1 MGASAAVIL
10 NVMTPEYG
18 RVVIEASDGIRYHAD
33 LSSLARVYCY
43 PQNNAEWDRVGIDA
57 YGLALLWESRFEV
70 HVDQV
75 VALADRCEPVQRT
88 A

>member
-1 MGASAAVIL
+1 MGAPAPVIL
-10 NVMTPEYG
+10 NVTTPEYG
-18 RVVIEASDGIRYHAD
+18 RVVIEASDGFRYHAD
-33 LSSLARVYCY
+33 LSSLAQVYCY
-43 PQNNAEWDRVGIDA
+43 PRDRTEWDRVAIDS
-57 YGLALLWESRFEV
+57 YGLALVWESRFEA